1 MTTTEGQAAARRA
14 QMARRLSLYSGS
26 GTCWSALARP
36 GREASLAPKQTV
48 TAAGGAAAP
57 AAPATTARA
66 ATMAAHRVL

>member
-48 TAAGGAAAP
+48 TAAGGAAA